1 MNVFLKCIQT
11 QLQTQKQV
19 ASKSYQNDEGLFIF
33 KNNVVIKK
41 IKELN

>member
-11 QLQTQKQV
+11 QLQIQKQV

-33 KNNVVIKK
+33 KNNVIKK
-41 IKELN
+41 LKKLN